1 VQRRA
6 TENRG
11 WVECS
16 IYVIKKVHLLNTQ
29 YRMDPKILAFPNREF
44 YEQRIISGDNVL
56 NRAIYVKQPF
66 LFIDTSGR
74 STEELEGFSYT
85 NVYEATVLK
94 SLLDRDEDINRLVKE
109 SQFPVRIMIITPYK
123 AQVKVIKEH
132 LAFIKKK
139 GTTLDVSTI
148 DSYQGEIVTRSALAG
163 DKQGCRS
170 AIS

>member
-1 VQRRA
+1 
-6 TENRG
+6 
-11 WVECS
+11 
-16 IYVIKKVHLLNTQ
+16 
-29 YRMDPKILAFPNREF
+29 MDPKILAFPNREF